1 MDQEKQMR
9 NKILIFLI
17 FILFSGCNLKQESIA
32 INHYSI
38 DFKTKK
44 VVDKPKYNSIFIEES
59 QVNRAFNL
67 TSIFYSQKDYKFEE
81 YAKNRWINFPSNM
94 VYNQIIDS
102 FNSSN
107 LFSSVITKDKKLT
120 YEYLLK
126 SEIIKLYQVFE
137 QDKSYAIIKVNFD
150 LIKDKKVIKSYSFDK
165 KILCKTNDAY
175 GFVKA
180 TNKGLEEV
188 INTLLK
194 QLAD

>member
-1 MDQEKQMR
+1 MR
-9 NKILIFLI
+9 NKIIIFLI

-81 YAKNRWINFPSNM
+81 YAKNRWINLPSNM

-102 FNSSN
+102 FNSSD
-107 LFSSVITKDKKLT
+107 LYDTVLTKDRKLDF
-120 YEYLLK
+120 EYLLK

-150 LIKDKKVIKSYSFDK
+150 LIKDKKVVKSYSFDK

-175 GFVKA
+175 GFVEA
-180 TNKGLEEV
+180 TNKGLEET

-194 QLAD
+194 QLAN

>member
-1 MDQEKQMR
+1 MR
-9 NKILIFLI
+9 NKIIIFLI

-44 VVDKPKYNSIFIEES
+44 VVDKPKYNSIFIEET

-81 YAKNRWINFPSNM
+81 YAKNRWINLPSNM

-107 LFSSVITKDKKLT
+107 LYNTVLTKDRKLDF
-120 YEYLLK
+120 EYFLK

-137 QDKSYAIIKVNFD
+137 QDKSYAIIKVKFD
-150 LIKDKKVIKSYSFDK
+150 LIKDKRVVKSYNFDK
-165 KILCKTNDAY
+165 KILCKTNDSY
-175 GFVKA
+175 GFVEA
-180 TNKGLEEV
+180 TNKGLEEI

-194 QLAD
+194 QLAN

>member
-1 MDQEKQMR
+1 MR
-9 NKILIFLI
+9 NKIIIFLI

-44 VVDKPKYNSIFIEES
+44 VVDKPKYNSIFIEET

-81 YAKNRWINFPSNM
+81 YAKNRWINLPSNM

-107 LFSSVITKDKKLT
+107 LYNTVLTKDRKLDF
-120 YEYLLK
+120 EYFLK

-150 LIKDKKVIKSYSFDK
+150 LIKDKKVVKSYSFDK

-175 GFVKA
+175 GFVEA
-180 TNKGLEEV
+180 TNKGLEET

-194 QLAD
+194 QLAN

>member
-1 MDQEKQMR
+1 MK

-17 FILFSGCNLKQESIA
+17 FVLFSGCNIKQESVS

-44 VVDKPKYNSIFIEES
+44 MVDSAIYNSIFIEETE
-59 QVNRAFNL
+59 VNRAYNL
-67 TSIFYSQKDYKFEE
+67 TSIFYSLKDYKFEE
-81 YAKNRWINFPSNM
+81 YAKNRWINIPSNM

-107 LFSSVITKDKKLT
+107 LFSSVITKDRKLA

-137 QDKSYAIIKVNFD
+137 DKKSYAIVKINFD
-150 LIKDKKVIKSYSFDK
+150 LIKDKKIIGSYNFDK
-165 KILCKTNDAY
+165 KILCKTDDAY
-175 GFVKA
+175 GFVEA
-180 TNKGLEEV
+180 TNKGLEE
-188 INTLLK
+188 ILNTLLK
-194 QLAD
+194 QLAS

>member
-1 MDQEKQMR
+1 MDQERKMR

>member
-1 MDQEKQMR
+1 MR

>member
-1 MDQEKQMR
+1 MK

-17 FILFSGCNLKQESIA
+17 FVLFTGCNIKQESVS

-44 VVDKPKYNSIFIEES
+44 MVDSAIYNSIFIEETE
-59 QVNRAFNL
+59 VNRAYNL
-67 TSIFYSQKDYKFEE
+67 TSIFYSLKDYKFEE
-81 YAKNRWINFPSNM
+81 YAKNRWINIPSNM

-107 LFSSVITKDKKLT
+107 LFSSVITKDRKLA

-137 QDKSYAIIKVNFD
+137 DKKSYAIVKINFD
-150 LIKDKKVIKSYSFDK
+150 LIKDKKIIGSYNFDK
-165 KILCKTNDAY
+165 KILCKTDDAY
-175 GFVKA
+175 GFVEA
-180 TNKGLEEV
+180 TNKGLEE
-188 INTLLK
+188 ILNTLLK
-194 QLAD
+194 QLAS

>member
-1 MDQEKQMR
+1 MR
-9 NKILIFLI
+9 NKIIIFLI

-44 VVDKPKYNSIFIEES
+44 VVDKPKYNSIFIEET

-81 YAKNRWINFPSNM
+81 YAKNRWINLPSNM

-102 FNSSN
+102 FNSSD
-107 LFSSVITKDKKLT
+107 LYDTVLTKDRKLDF
-120 YEYLLK
+120 EYLLK

-175 GFVKA
+175 GFVEA
-180 TNKGLEEV
+180 TNKGFEEI

-194 QLAD
+194 ELAN

>member
-1 MDQEKQMR
+1 MR
-9 NKILIFLI
+9 NKIIIFLI

-175 GFVKA
+175 GFVEA
-180 TNKGLEEV
+180 TNKGLEET

-194 QLAD
+194 QLAN

>member
-1 MDQEKQMR
+1 MR
-9 NKILIFLI
+9 NKIIIFLI

-44 VVDKPKYNSIFIEES
+44 VVDKPKYNSIFIEET

-81 YAKNRWINFPSNM
+81 YAKNRWINLPSNM

-102 FNSSN
+102 FNSSD
-107 LFSSVITKDKKLT
+107 LYDTVLTKDRKLDF
-120 YEYLLK
+120 EYLLK

-175 GFVKA
+175 GFVEA
-180 TNKGLEEV
+180 TNKGLEET

-194 QLAD
+194 QLAN

>member
-1 MDQEKQMR
+1 MR

-17 FILFSGCNLKQESIA
+17 FILFSGCNLKQESIS

-44 VVDKPKYNSIFIEES
+44 VADKPKYNSIFIEES

-81 YAKNRWINFPSNM
+81 YAKNRWINLPSNM

-102 FNSSN
+102 FNSSD
-107 LFSSVITKDKKLT
+107 LYDTVLTKDRKLDF
-120 YEYLLK
+120 EYLLK

-150 LIKDKKVIKSYSFDK
+150 LIKDKKVVKSYSFDK

-175 GFVKA
+175 GFVEA
-180 TNKGLEEV
+180 TNKGLEET

-194 QLAD
+194 QLAN

>member
-1 MDQEKQMR
+1 MR
-9 NKILIFLI
+9 NKILILLL
-17 FILFSGCNLKQESIA
+17 FILFSGCSLKQESIS
-32 INHYSI
+32 ISHYSI

-81 YAKNRWINFPSNM
+81 YAKNRWINLPSNM

-102 FNSSN
+102 FNSSD
-107 LFSSVITKDKKLT
+107 LYDTVLTKDRKLDF
-120 YEYLLK
+120 EYLLK

-150 LIKDKKVIKSYSFDK
+150 LIKDKKVVKSYSFDK

-175 GFVKA
+175 GFVEA
-180 TNKGLEEV
+180 TNKGLEET

-194 QLAD
+194 QLAN

>member
-1 MDQEKQMR
+1 MK

-17 FILFSGCNLKQESIA
+17 FVLFTGCNIKQESVS

-44 VVDKPKYNSIFIEES
+44 MVDSAIYNSIFIEETE
-59 QVNRAFNL
+59 VNRAYNL
-67 TSIFYSQKDYKFEE
+67 TSIFYSLKDYKFEE
-81 YAKNRWINFPSNM
+81 YAKNRWINIPSNM

-107 LFSSVITKDKKLT
+107 LFSSVITKDRKLA

-137 QDKSYAIIKVNFD
+137 DKKSYAIVKINFD
-150 LIKDKKVIKSYSFDK
+150 LIKDKKIIGSYNFDK
-165 KILCKTNDAY
+165 KILCKTDDAY
-175 GFVKA
+175 GFVEA
-180 TNKGLEEV
+180 TNKGLEE
-188 INTLLK
+188 ILNTLLI
-194 QLAD
+194 QLAS

>member
-1 MDQEKQMR
+1 MR

-81 YAKNRWINFPSNM
+81 YAKNRWINLPSNM

-102 FNSSN
+102 FNSSD
-107 LFSSVITKDKKLT
+107 LYDTVLTKDRKLDF
-120 YEYLLK
+120 EYLLK

-150 LIKDKKVIKSYSFDK
+150 LIKDKKVVKSYSFDK

-175 GFVKA
+175 GFVEA
-180 TNKGLEEV
+180 TNKGLEET

-194 QLAD
+194 QLAN

>member
-1 MDQEKQMR
+1 MR
-9 NKILIFLI
+9 NKIIIFLI

-44 VVDKPKYNSIFIEES
+44 VVDKPKYNSIFIEET

-81 YAKNRWINFPSNM
+81 YAKNRWINLPSNM

-102 FNSSN
+102 FNSSD
-107 LFSSVITKDKKLT
+107 LYDTVLTKDRKLDF
-120 YEYLLK
+120 EYLLK

-150 LIKDKKVIKSYSFDK
+150 LIKDKKVVKSYSFDK

-175 GFVKA
+175 GFVEA
-180 TNKGLEEV
+180 TNKGLEET

-194 QLAD
+194 QLAN

>member
-1 MDQEKQMR
+1 MR
-9 NKILIFLI
+9 NKIIIFLI

-44 VVDKPKYNSIFIEES
+44 VVDKPKYNSIFIEET

-81 YAKNRWINFPSNM
+81 YAKNRWINLPSNM

-107 LFSSVITKDKKLT
+107 LYNTVLTKDRKLDF
-120 YEYLLK
+120 EYLLK

-150 LIKDKKVIKSYSFDK
+150 LIKDKKVVKSYSFDK

-175 GFVKA
+175 GFVEA
-180 TNKGLEEV
+180 TNKGLEET

-194 QLAD
+194 QLAN

>member
-1 MDQEKQMR
+1 MR

-150 LIKDKKVIKSYSFDK
+150 LIKDKKVVKSYSFDK

>member
-1 MDQEKQMR
+1 MK

-17 FILFSGCNLKQESIA
+17 FILFSGCNLKQERIS
-32 INHYSI
+32 INHYTI
-38 DFKTKK
+38 DFRTKK
-44 VVDKPKYNSIFIEES
+44 LVDKPKYDSIFIEET

-81 YAKNRWINFPSNM
+81 YAKNRWINLPSNM

-107 LFSSVITKDKKLT
+107 LYNTIVTKDKKLDF
-120 YEYLLK
+120 EYLLK

-137 QDKSYAIIKVNFD
+137 QDKSFAIIKVNYD
-150 LIKDKKVIKSYSFDK
+150 LIKDKKIVKSYNFDK

-175 GFVKA
+175 GFVEA
-180 TNKGLEEV
+180 TNKGFEEI

-194 QLAD
+194 ELAN

>member
-1 MDQEKQMR
+1 MR

-81 YAKNRWINFPSNM
+81 YAKNRWINLPSNM

>member
-1 MDQEKQMR
+1 M
-9 NKILIFLI
+9 
-17 FILFSGCNLKQESIA
+17 FSGCNLKQESIA

-44 VVDKPKYNSIFIEES
+44 VVDKPKYNSIFIEET

-81 YAKNRWINFPSNM
+81 YAKNRWINLPSNM

-102 FNSSN
+102 FNSSD
-107 LFSSVITKDKKLT
+107 LYDTVLTKDRKLDF
-120 YEYLLK
+120 EYFLK

-150 LIKDKKVIKSYSFDK
+150 LIKDKKVVKSYSFDK

-188 INTLLK
+188 IYTLLK